1 MKRKGFSL
9 TELMIALAIFSI
21 ISLFLYQTF
30 FSQIRQSFNFN
41 YNIDIQRNVNKALEI
56 LTDEIRNN
64 SYTDVTFE
72 ESGGKVTKVLSKDR
86 ITKVVNT
93 IIDLNSSGSG
103 NVNYNNVNKTLS
115 DKYGNES
122 FNIDSILITRGV
134 SGDNENDL
142 ILITV
147 SASEGRA
154 QITSSTAVNIE
165 K

>member
-9 TELMIALAIFSI
+9 TELMIALAVFSI
-21 ISLFLYQTF
+21 ISIFLYQTF
-30 FSQIRQSFNFN
+30 FSQIRQAFNFN
-41 YNIDIQRNVNKALEI
+41 YNIDIQRNVNKALEM
-56 LTDEIRNN
+56 LTDEIRNS

-72 ESGGKVTKVLSKDR
+72 ESGGKVTEVLSKDR
-86 ITKVVNT
+86 ITKVVST

-103 NVNYNNVNKTLS
+103 NVNYNSVNKILS
-115 DKYGNES
+115 DKYGNEC
-122 FNIDSILITRGV
+122 FNIDSVVITRG
-134 SGDNENDL
+134 GAGNNENDL

-147 SASEGRA
+147 SASEGRT